1 MKLLEETIEK
11 VKGLSEEELRAF
23 RNWFAEFDAE
33 AWYGELEMDIEEGKL
48 EDLAAKALEDFK
60 KGKCTEL

>member
-1 MKLLEETIEK
+1 MGLLEETIEK

-23 RNWFAEFDAE
+23 RDWFADFDAE
-33 AWYGELEMDIEEGKL
+33 IWDRELEMDIKEGKL
-48 EDLAAKALEDFK
+48 ENLAAKALEDFR